1 MCDKGSPLGTFFEA
15 WEFYQYPTLT
25 AIIVGMVLGL
35 LGVYVVLRR
44 LVFLSAAIS
53 QAASLGVALWFY
65 LQLTVGL
72 TGFLASP
79 TLGAMILTLLVALL
93 VATGRDRP
101 RVPRDSLLGF
111 AYLVGLAGTLVLA
124 TRIVTKIQDIKTM
137 LLGSAVAV
145 VPEDFWLI
153 VGVGATVLALHLWW
167 WRGFAAVSFDRDGA
181 RVRGLPVIF
190 LEVVLLGTL
199 AVTVSV
205 ATRVIGVLPTFA
217 FSVLP
222 AMAAIRISPNVP
234 TALLLAALIGGA
246 CGFGGY
252 LLAFVAG
259 FPVGASQTL
268 VAAGLV
274 VLAEGGWRLFKVIRT

>member
-205 ATRVIGVLPTFA
+205 ATRVIGALPTFA